1 MPPAKVLPPH
11 AEDHAEDI
19 ETTQV
24 LTIEHDEEQQQQ
36 PQGYAIEE
44 LEEADS
50 PGESFARHA
59 RQPPPTPARVE
70 VNHAKLAQQAHL
82 EPPPRSSGGSS
93 GAGGSPKGTKA
104 SAATPAAHVHRA
116 VVSVPGHPGAVAVT
130 LDVSGQ
136 HTLSWSLD
144 LTQAGR
150 VVLPAGTA
158 NLYMYP
164 AMTAAADGARSM
176 PSSGGLRLLDE
187 IILAIATSGCGL
199 DEIPDEVGAFMQ
211 HALTVSN
218 TPQGLALAERLFQ
231 AKPSLLAQ
239 VRAFL

>member
-1 MPPAKVLPPH
+1 M
-11 AEDHAEDI
+11 
-19 ETTQV
+19 
-24 LTIEHDEEQQQQ
+24 
-36 PQGYAIEE
+36 
-44 LEEADS
+44 
-50 PGESFARHA
+50 
-59 RQPPPTPARVE
+59 
-70 VNHAKLAQQAHL
+70 
-82 EPPPRSSGGSS
+82 
-93 GAGGSPKGTKA
+93 
-104 SAATPAAHVHRA
+104 
-116 VVSVPGHPGAVAVT
+116 T

-164 AMTAAADGARSM
+164 AMTAAVDGARSM

-187 IILAIATSGCGL
+187 IMLAIATSGCGL